1 MMKYKIKLIVILII
15 CTLLLI
21 GCDKKEIKS
30 SEVLDLVQ
38 SNYESIEFRDKRI
51 EKGSKEQ
58 YLIDDF
64 ILKLGGYTLKEYSG
78 ELTEDY
84 KDKVSATYKDGSKII
99 LIDNK
104 YLTINDKSYEIIY
117 GYINLDKFYKF
128 IDN

>member
-104 YLTINDKSYEIIY
+104 YLTINDKSYEIID
-117 GYINLDKFYKF
+117 GYIDLDKFYKF

>member
-1 MMKYKIKLIVILII
+1 MKYKIKLIVVLII

-104 YLTINDKSYEIIY
+104 YLTINDKSYEIID

>member
-104 YLTINDKSYEIIY
+104 YLTINDKSYEIID

>member
-1 MMKYKIKLIVILII
+1 MKYKIKLIVVLII

-38 SNYESIEFRDKRI
+38 SNYESIEFRDKKI
-51 EKGSKEQ
+51 EKDSKEQ

-64 ILKLGGYTLKEYSG
+64 ILKLGGYTLKEYSD
-78 ELTEDY
+78 ELPEDY

-104 YLTINDKSYEIIY
+104 YLTINDKSYEIID

-128 IDN
+128 VDN